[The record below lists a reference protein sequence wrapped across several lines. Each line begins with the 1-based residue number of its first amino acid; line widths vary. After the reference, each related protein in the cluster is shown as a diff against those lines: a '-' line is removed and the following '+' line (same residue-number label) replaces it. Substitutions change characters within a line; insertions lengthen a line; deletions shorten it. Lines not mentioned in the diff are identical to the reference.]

1 MQDTPIR
8 SEIEEREYR
17 AGYARVMRFAEHARL
32 RGWRM
37 SERQIVHE
45 ILQRERAAQI
55 REKSSLPMMHT
66 ELRSAAYNR
75 GQADALRAILHEQ
88 QERYFKNS

>member
-1 MQDTPIR
+1 MQDTPMR
-8 SEIEEREYR
+8 SETEEREYR
-17 AGYARVMRFAEHARL
+17 AGFARVMRFAEHARL

-55 REKSSLPMMHT
+55 REKSSLPIMHS
-66 ELRSAAYNR
+66 ELRSAAWNR
-75 GQADALRAILHEQ
+75 GQADALRAILRDQ
-88 QERYFKNS
+88 QERYLKNS

>member
-1 MQDTPIR
+1 MQDTPMR

-55 REKSSLPMMHT
+55 REKSSLPIMHT

-75 GQADALRAILHEQ
+75 GQADALRAILREQ